1 VRGRIR
7 GWWPLITVAPFLVA
21 VLWLLYVVWK
31 SSHRLDLA
39 TYGAFAVPV
48 VTLMAGWITWAW
60 RAKNDP
66 ANTATAGHDMD
77 RVADLLAVAVKTQWE
92 RAAGERGLVA
102 EPIPIAW
109 GRPSLPLAGPIAAAV
124 GSRRFS
130 PLPGFTPAR
139 EAQLTA
145 GQINDLHTIYGGLR
159 SGRLVIAGAPG
170 SGKSGAAVLLVID
183 ALKYRDQVRA
193 EDRAKVPVPVL
204 FTVQDWD
211 ARSQPLKGW
220 LTRRLQQTYPLLAG
234 HTGVT
239 KAGALIDTG
248 KLTVILDGLDE
259 IAEGLRPIA
268 LQALDQA
275 SFRIVVLSRTAE
287 MASAASQRGLLR
299 GAAAVELRAIDP
311 ITAAGYLERVQV
323 DPLPDGWRDLIERI
337 RTKPTG
343 PLAEALNTPLALT
356 LIRDTY
362 QSGDDARELLD
373 KCDTIRRRAS
383 VAQAVEEIT
392 SHLLDRV
399 LPAAYARRPGKP
411 PPRYDLQTA
420 QNALAKIAARMNDDG
435 TRDLYWWH
443 IPRWAPSAPRVV
455 WGGIIV
461 SIAAG
466 VIGGPMGFLVGI
478 PAGIAARGTSGRPAR
493 IGNIGGRLRLVY
505 SRRSLKFGLAVGIV
519 TGIIS
524 GLGSGLV
531 IGLGTGLTWG
541 LISVLILGLA
551 EALRDP
557 DSTGSPSPAISWRYD
572 KRHSIAIG
580 LLTGFVV
587 GLVAGIGFGLMS
599 GLFEG
604 ILAGFTSSIG
614 SGLIVGFSISR
625 TWPTTLAVAQLA
637 KTWHTPLRLMNFLDD
652 AHERSVL
659 RTVGPVY
666 QFRHSRLQ
674 DRLAGSPDRSE

>member
-1 VRGRIR
+1 
-7 GWWPLITVAPFLVA
+7 
-21 VLWLLYVVWK
+21 
-31 SSHRLDLA
+31 
-39 TYGAFAVPV
+39 
-48 VTLMAGWITWAW
+48 M
-60 RAKNDP
+60 
-66 ANTATAGHDMD
+66 
-77 RVADLLAVAVKTQWE
+77 
-92 RAAGERGLVA
+92 
-102 EPIPIAW
+102 
-109 GRPSLPLAGPIAAAV
+109 
-124 GSRRFS
+124 
-130 PLPGFTPAR
+130 
-139 EAQLTA
+139 
-145 GQINDLHTIYGGLR
+145 
-159 SGRLVIAGAPG
+159 IAGAPG
-170 SGKSGAAVLLVID
+170 SGKSSAAVLLVID
-183 ALKYRDQVRA
+183 ALKYRDQVRT

-211 ARSQPLKGW
+211 SRSQPLKGW
-220 LTRRLQQTYPLLAG
+220 LTRRLQQTYPLFAG
-234 HTGVT
+234 RTGAT

-259 IAEGLRPIA
+259 IAEELRPIA

-287 MASAASQRGLLR
+287 MASAASQRGVLR

-311 ITAAGYLERVQV
+311 VTAAGYLERVHL
-323 DPLPDGWRDLIERI
+323 DPPPDGWRDLIDRI

-356 LIRDTY
+356 LIHDTY

-373 KCDTIRRRAS
+373 KCDTIWRRAS

-392 SHLLDRV
+392 GHLLDRV
-399 LPAAYARRPGKP
+399 LPAAYALRPGKP
-411 PPRYDLQTA
+411 PPRYDLQSA

-435 TRDLYWWH
+435 TRDLYWWY

-455 WGGIIV
+455 LGGIVV

-466 VIGGPMGFLVGI
+466 VIGGPVGLLVGI

-505 SRRSLKFGLAVGIV
+505 SRRSLRFGLAVGIA

-524 GLGSGLV
+524 GLGSGPV

-541 LISVLILGLA
+541 LISVLMLGLA

-580 LLTGFVV
+580 LLTGFMV

-599 GLFEG
+599 GLFAG
-604 ILAGFTSSIG
+604 LLAGFTSSIG
-614 SGLIVGFSISR
+614 SGLVVGFSISR
-625 TWPTTLAVAQLA
+625 TWPATLAAAQLA

-652 AHERSVL
+652 ARERSVL

-674 DRLAGSPDRSE
+674 DRLAGSADRSK